1 MRILVTDGMDKSAM
15 QALRD
20 GGHEVVEQFYEPDV
34 LGAALKEFDAVVVR
48 SKTKVRAK
56 HIDEAKGGQLKLII
70 RGGVGVDNI
79 DVKYAEDAGIAV
91 RNTPRASSESVAELA
106 MAHMFACSR
115 YVSIAGHS
123 MREGKWEKKAYGKG
137 IELSSIAETDF
148 TPNGQIEIPAVIPSA
163 AIQAVR
169 ENAEKYGIPV
179 EVINGTFNMAH
190 PDNDTEEAWNDM
202 LDTVSRCTKI
212 AEEYGITLAVESEAS
227 NIISTPER
235 ARRLMDTVGSPNLK
249 MILDCANL
257 FHAGEA
263 HKENVR
269 EILEHAFALYGNDIV
284 LAHGKDIRE
293 GDGIDFCGT
302 GLGIVDFAYTAALLE
317 QYDFTGNMFLHGI
330 YDEND
335 MVRAREHWLAS
346 VR

>member
-1 MRILVTDGMDKSAM
+1 MRLHCKCGVCSTDFESA
-15 QALRD
+15 A
-20 GGHEVVEQFYEPDV
+20 HTPYTAEVLFRKMKERGFEAVQF
-34 LGAALKEFDAVVVR
+34 AF
-48 SKTKVRAK
+48 
-56 HIDEAKGGQLKLII
+56 
-70 RGGVGVDNI
+70 
-79 DVKYAEDAGIAV
+79 
-91 RNTPRASSESVAELA
+91 
-106 MAHMFACSR
+106 
-115 YVSIAGHS
+115 
-123 MREGKWEKKAYGKG
+123 
-137 IELSSIAETDF
+137 SSIAETDF

-163 AIQAVR
+163 AIRAVA

-190 PDNDTEEAWNDM
+190 PDRGIREEGICRFEILCRAAKELGAKYISLCSGTRNADHLWSPHPDNDTQEAWNNM

-257 FHAGEA
+257 FHTGEA

-269 EILEHAFALYGNDIV
+269 EILEHAFALYGDDIV

>member
-1 MRILVTDGMDKSAM
+1 MRLHCKCGVCSTDFESA
-15 QALRD
+15 A
-20 GGHEVVEQFYEPDV
+20 HTPYTAEVLFRKMKERGFEAVQF
-34 LGAALKEFDAVVVR
+34 AF
-48 SKTKVRAK
+48 
-56 HIDEAKGGQLKLII
+56 
-70 RGGVGVDNI
+70 
-79 DVKYAEDAGIAV
+79 
-91 RNTPRASSESVAELA
+91 
-106 MAHMFACSR
+106 
-115 YVSIAGHS
+115 
-123 MREGKWEKKAYGKG
+123 
-137 IELSSIAETDF
+137 SSIAETEY

-190 PDNDTEEAWNDM
+190 PDRGIREEGICRFEILCRAAKELGAKYISLCSGTRNADHLWSPHPYNDTQEAWNDM

-269 EILEHAFALYGNDIV
+269 EILEHAFALYGDDIV

>member
-1 MRILVTDGMDKSAM
+1 MRLSCKCGVCSTDFESA
-15 QALRD
+15 A
-20 GGHEVVEQFYEPDV
+20 HTPYAAEVLFRKMKERGFEAVQF
-34 LGAALKEFDAVVVR
+34 AF
-48 SKTKVRAK
+48 
-56 HIDEAKGGQLKLII
+56 
-70 RGGVGVDNI
+70 
-79 DVKYAEDAGIAV
+79 
-91 RNTPRASSESVAELA
+91 
-106 MAHMFACSR
+106 
-115 YVSIAGHS
+115 
-123 MREGKWEKKAYGKG
+123 
-137 IELSSIAETDF
+137 SSIAETEF

-163 AIQAVR
+163 AILSVR

-190 PDNDTEEAWNDM
+190 PDRGIREEGIRHFEILCRAAKELGAKYISLCSGTRNADHLWSPHPDNDTQEAWNDM

-269 EILEHAFALYGNDIV
+269 EILEHAFALYGDDIV

-330 YDEND
+330 YHEDD

>member
-1 MRILVTDGMDKSAM
+1 MRLHCKCGVCSTDFESA
-15 QALRD
+15 A
-20 GGHEVVEQFYEPDV
+20 HTPYAAEVLFRKMKERGFEAVQF
-34 LGAALKEFDAVVVR
+34 AF
-48 SKTKVRAK
+48 
-56 HIDEAKGGQLKLII
+56 
-70 RGGVGVDNI
+70 
-79 DVKYAEDAGIAV
+79 
-91 RNTPRASSESVAELA
+91 
-106 MAHMFACSR
+106 
-115 YVSIAGHS
+115 
-123 MREGKWEKKAYGKG
+123 
-137 IELSSIAETDF
+137 SSIAETEY

-190 PDNDTEEAWNDM
+190 PDRGIREEGIRRFEILCRAAKELGAKYISLCSGTRNADHLWSPHPDNDTQEAWNDM

-257 FHAGEA
+257 FHTGEA

-269 EILEHAFALYGNDIV
+269 EILEHAFALYGDDIV

>member
-1 MRILVTDGMDKSAM
+1 MRLHCKCGVCSTDFESA
-15 QALRD
+15 A
-20 GGHEVVEQFYEPDV
+20 HTPYAAEVLFRKMKERGFEAVQF
-34 LGAALKEFDAVVVR
+34 AF
-48 SKTKVRAK
+48 
-56 HIDEAKGGQLKLII
+56 
-70 RGGVGVDNI
+70 
-79 DVKYAEDAGIAV
+79 
-91 RNTPRASSESVAELA
+91 
-106 MAHMFACSR
+106 
-115 YVSIAGHS
+115 
-123 MREGKWEKKAYGKG
+123 
-137 IELSSIAETDF
+137 SSIAETDF

-190 PDNDTEEAWNDM
+190 PDRDIREEGIRRFEILCRAAKELGAKYISLCSGTRNADHLWSPHPDNDTQEAWNDM

>member
-1 MRILVTDGMDKSAM
+1 MRLHCKCGVCSTDFESA
-15 QALRD
+15 A
-20 GGHEVVEQFYEPDV
+20 HTPYTAEVLFRKMKERGFEAVQF
-34 LGAALKEFDAVVVR
+34 AF
-48 SKTKVRAK
+48 
-56 HIDEAKGGQLKLII
+56 
-70 RGGVGVDNI
+70 
-79 DVKYAEDAGIAV
+79 
-91 RNTPRASSESVAELA
+91 
-106 MAHMFACSR
+106 
-115 YVSIAGHS
+115 
-123 MREGKWEKKAYGKG
+123 
-137 IELSSIAETDF
+137 SSIAETEY

-169 ENAEKYGIPV
+169 ENAEKYEIPV

-190 PDNDTEEAWNDM
+190 PDRGIREEGIRRFEILCRAAKDLGAKYISLCSGTRNADHLWSPHPDNDTQEAWNDM
-202 LDTVSRCTKI
+202 LDTVSRGTKI
-212 AEEYGITLAVESEAS
+212 AETYGITLAVESEAS

-263 HKENVR
+263 HKENVCKT
-269 EILEHAFALYGNDIV
+269 LEHAFALYGDDIV

-330 YDEND
+330 YDEDD

>member
-1 MRILVTDGMDKSAM
+1 MRLHCKCGVCSTDFESA
-15 QALRD
+15 A
-20 GGHEVVEQFYEPDV
+20 HTPYAAEVLFRKMKERGFEAVQF
-34 LGAALKEFDAVVVR
+34 AF
-48 SKTKVRAK
+48 
-56 HIDEAKGGQLKLII
+56 
-70 RGGVGVDNI
+70 
-79 DVKYAEDAGIAV
+79 
-91 RNTPRASSESVAELA
+91 
-106 MAHMFACSR
+106 
-115 YVSIAGHS
+115 
-123 MREGKWEKKAYGKG
+123 
-137 IELSSIAETDF
+137 SSIAETEF

-190 PDNDTEEAWNDM
+190 PDRDIREEGIRRFEILCRAAKELGAKYISLCSGTRNADHLWSPHPDNDTQEAWNDM

-212 AEEYGITLAVESEAS
+212 AETYGITLAVESEAS

-263 HKENVR
+263 HKENVCKT
-269 EILEHAFALYGNDIV
+269 LEHAFALYGNDIV

>member
-1 MRILVTDGMDKSAM
+1 MRLHCKCGVCSTDFESA
-15 QALRD
+15 A
-20 GGHEVVEQFYEPDV
+20 HTPYAAEVLFQKMKERGFEAVQF
-34 LGAALKEFDAVVVR
+34 AF
-48 SKTKVRAK
+48 
-56 HIDEAKGGQLKLII
+56 
-70 RGGVGVDNI
+70 
-79 DVKYAEDAGIAV
+79 
-91 RNTPRASSESVAELA
+91 
-106 MAHMFACSR
+106 
-115 YVSIAGHS
+115 
-123 MREGKWEKKAYGKG
+123 
-137 IELSSIAETDF
+137 SSIAETDF

-190 PDNDTEEAWNDM
+190 PDRGIREEGIRRFEILCRAAKELGAKYISLCSGTRNADHLWSPHPDNDTQEAWNDM

-263 HKENVR
+263 HKENVCKT
-269 EILEHAFALYGNDIV
+269 LEHAFALYGNDIV

>member
-1 MRILVTDGMDKSAM
+1 MRLSCKCGVCSTDFESA
-15 QALRD
+15 A
-20 GGHEVVEQFYEPDV
+20 HTPYTAEVLFRKMKERGFEAVQF
-34 LGAALKEFDAVVVR
+34 AF
-48 SKTKVRAK
+48 
-56 HIDEAKGGQLKLII
+56 
-70 RGGVGVDNI
+70 
-79 DVKYAEDAGIAV
+79 
-91 RNTPRASSESVAELA
+91 
-106 MAHMFACSR
+106 
-115 YVSIAGHS
+115 
-123 MREGKWEKKAYGKG
+123 
-137 IELSSIAETDF
+137 SSIAETEF

-190 PDNDTEEAWNDM
+190 PDRGIREEGIRRFEILCRAEKELRAKYISLCSGTRNADHLWSPHPDNDTQEAWNDM

-212 AEEYGITLAVESEAS
+212 AETYGITLAVESEAS

-257 FHAGEA
+257 FHTGEA

-269 EILEHAFALYGNDIV
+269 EILEHAFALYSNDIV

>member
-1 MRILVTDGMDKSAM
+1 MRLHCKCGVCSTDFESA
-15 QALRD
+15 A
-20 GGHEVVEQFYEPDV
+20 HTPYAAEVLFQKMKERGFEAVQF
-34 LGAALKEFDAVVVR
+34 AF
-48 SKTKVRAK
+48 
-56 HIDEAKGGQLKLII
+56 
-70 RGGVGVDNI
+70 
-79 DVKYAEDAGIAV
+79 
-91 RNTPRASSESVAELA
+91 
-106 MAHMFACSR
+106 
-115 YVSIAGHS
+115 
-123 MREGKWEKKAYGKG
+123 
-137 IELSSIAETDF
+137 SSIAETGF

-163 AIQAVR
+163 AILSVR

-190 PDNDTEEAWNDM
+190 PDRGIREEGIRRFEILCRAEKELRAKYISLCSGTRNADHLWSPHPDNDTQEAWNDM

-212 AEEYGITLAVESEAS
+212 AETYGITLAVESEAS

-257 FHAGEA
+257 FHTGEA

-269 EILEHAFALYGNDIV
+269 EILEHAFALYSNDIV

>member
-1 MRILVTDGMDKSAM
+1 MRLHCKCGVCSTDFESA
-15 QALRD
+15 A
-20 GGHEVVEQFYEPDV
+20 HTPYTAEVLFRKMKERGFEAVQF
-34 LGAALKEFDAVVVR
+34 AF
-48 SKTKVRAK
+48 
-56 HIDEAKGGQLKLII
+56 
-70 RGGVGVDNI
+70 
-79 DVKYAEDAGIAV
+79 
-91 RNTPRASSESVAELA
+91 
-106 MAHMFACSR
+106 
-115 YVSIAGHS
+115 
-123 MREGKWEKKAYGKG
+123 
-137 IELSSIAETDF
+137 SSIAETDF

-190 PDNDTEEAWNDM
+190 PDRGIREEGIRRFEILCRAAKELGAKYISLCSGTRNADHLWSPHPDNDTQEAWNDM

-212 AEEYGITLAVESEAS
+212 AETYGITLAVESEAS

-269 EILEHAFALYGNDIV
+269 EILEHAFALYGDDIV

-330 YDEND
+330 YHEDD

>member
-1 MRILVTDGMDKSAM
+1 MRLHCKCGVCSTDFESA
-15 QALRD
+15 A
-20 GGHEVVEQFYEPDV
+20 HTPYTAEVLFRKMKERGFEAVQF
-34 LGAALKEFDAVVVR
+34 AF
-48 SKTKVRAK
+48 
-56 HIDEAKGGQLKLII
+56 
-70 RGGVGVDNI
+70 
-79 DVKYAEDAGIAV
+79 
-91 RNTPRASSESVAELA
+91 
-106 MAHMFACSR
+106 
-115 YVSIAGHS
+115 
-123 MREGKWEKKAYGKG
+123 
-137 IELSSIAETDF
+137 SSIAETDF

-163 AIQAVR
+163 AIRAVA
-169 ENAEKYGIPV
+169 ENAKKHGIPV
-179 EVINGTFNMAH
+179 EVINGTFNMAHPDRGIREEGICRFEILCRAAKELGAKYISLCSGTRNADHLWSPH

-227 NIISTPER
+227 NIISTPKR

-330 YDEND
+330 YHEDD

>member
-1 MRILVTDGMDKSAM
+1 MRQSCKCGVCSTDFESSDHAPYT
-15 QALRD
+15 A
-20 GGHEVVEQFYEPDV
+20 EVLFQKMKERGFEAVQF
-34 LGAALKEFDAVVVR
+34 AF
-48 SKTKVRAK
+48 
-56 HIDEAKGGQLKLII
+56 
-70 RGGVGVDNI
+70 
-79 DVKYAEDAGIAV
+79 
-91 RNTPRASSESVAELA
+91 
-106 MAHMFACSR
+106 
-115 YVSIAGHS
+115 
-123 MREGKWEKKAYGKG
+123 
-137 IELSSIAETDF
+137 SSIAETEF

-163 AIQAVR
+163 AIRAVA

-190 PDNDTEEAWNDM
+190 PDRGIREEGIRRFEILCRAAKELGAKYISLCSGTRNADHLWSPHPDNDTQEAWNDM

-212 AEEYGITLAVESEAS
+212 AETYGITLAVESEAS

-269 EILEHAFALYGNDIV
+269 ETLEHAFALYGNDIV

-335 MVRAREHWLAS
+335 MVRAGEHWLAS

>member
-1 MRILVTDGMDKSAM
+1 MRLHCKCGVCSTDFESA
-15 QALRD
+15 A
-20 GGHEVVEQFYEPDV
+20 HAPYAAEVLFAKMKERGFEAVQF
-34 LGAALKEFDAVVVR
+34 AF
-48 SKTKVRAK
+48 
-56 HIDEAKGGQLKLII
+56 
-70 RGGVGVDNI
+70 
-79 DVKYAEDAGIAV
+79 
-91 RNTPRASSESVAELA
+91 
-106 MAHMFACSR
+106 
-115 YVSIAGHS
+115 
-123 MREGKWEKKAYGKG
+123 
-137 IELSSIAETDF
+137 SSIAETEF

-190 PDNDTEEAWNDM
+190 PDRGIREEGIRRFEILCRAAKELGAKYISLCSGTRNADHLWSPHPDNDTQEAWNDM

-235 ARRLMDTVGSPNLK
+235 ARRLMDTIGSPNLK

-263 HKENVR
+263 HKENVCKT
-269 EILEHAFALYGNDIV
+269 LEHACALYGDDIV